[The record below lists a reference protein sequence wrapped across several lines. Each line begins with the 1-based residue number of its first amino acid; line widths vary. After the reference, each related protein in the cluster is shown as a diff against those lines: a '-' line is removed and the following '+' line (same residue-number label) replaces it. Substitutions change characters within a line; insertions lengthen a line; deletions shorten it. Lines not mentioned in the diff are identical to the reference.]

1 MVVVEE
7 KSCTAFCK
15 GPGFN
20 QHALSSFHLILPFSS
35 TMYLVLIFPPPPH
48 FPFTPA
54 AFVSF
59 GGKRRI
65 SPPLPLL
72 LWSCSLSPHSPSS
85 SWFVKEFVYVVTMEH
100 FFDEMLLFSV
110 FKLCRSNYLNIPWW
124 HGLQIMF
131 YAERFPF
138 DLSDTSAL
146 G

>member
-20 QHALSSFHLILPFSS
+20 QQALSPFHLISRFPS
-35 TMYLVLIFPPPPH
+35 TTYFVLIFPPH
-48 FPFTPA
+48 LPFTPA

-65 SPPLPLL
+65 SPLL
-72 LWSCSLSPHSPSS
+72 LLLFRSCSLSPHSPSS
-85 SWFVKEFVYVVTMEH
+85 SWFVKKFVYVVTMER
-100 FFDEMLLFSV
+100 FFDEMFLFCV